1 MLSLPLTRGPK
12 GTTVC
17 PRVQPMQQRLGSR
30 GHQRQGQRSERMS
43 GGRKASSS
51 WCPGVIREG
60 VMRQGFRVIDTDT
73 HVNPTLDVL
82 LRYAD
87 QALQERMDELKPYM
101 RTVKPRPGQGDAESQ
116 DTATMLTIRPL

>member
-1 MLSLPLTRGPK
+1 MLDAPLTRGLK
-12 GTTVC
+12 RRTVC
-17 PRVQPMQQRLGSR
+17 ASIWLIQSRLGSR
-30 GHQRQGQRSERMS
+30 GHQRQVQRAERVS
-43 GGRKASSS
+43 GGRQSSSS
-51 WCPGVIREG
+51 WRPGVIREG

-116 DTATMLTIRPL
+116 DTATMLT